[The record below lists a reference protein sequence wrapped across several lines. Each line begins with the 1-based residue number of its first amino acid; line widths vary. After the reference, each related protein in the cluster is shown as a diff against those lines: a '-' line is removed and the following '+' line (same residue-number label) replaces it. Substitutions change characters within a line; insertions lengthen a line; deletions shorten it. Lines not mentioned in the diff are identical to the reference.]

1 MGLLRL
7 FLALSVVIQH
17 SAPLY
22 SYTALYGVT
31 AVEMFFIISGFY
43 MGLVLST
50 KYTKAQSA
58 TPVSNFYKSRFLR
71 LYPTFVLCSLGTLAW
86 LGLAWV
92 YLGRPPETAILP
104 LYGLID
110 SQSTIGLLILS
121 NLLMIGQD
129 IPNLFHVNQASGSLM
144 LTMTDGNPLPDGS
157 PWLGFAR
164 IIGPA
169 WSIGTEI
176 WFYLMAPWLV
186 RRSLKCLFTILTA
199 SLLIKVY
206 VVLCLHRL
214 DYFFFPAQLCFFI
227 GGILAYKLGSKA
239 PILQLRFVQY
249 GAFTFLVSLAVLS
262 GAMHIPYSRLLLY
275 ISTVLLIYPIYRL
288 SAAWATDRFIG
299 ELSYPV
305 YMAHSL
311 IIMAIDNTFHLSR
324 NPHYAAIVA
333 VTTLAASA
341 VIYWV
346 VERPVDQFRARYS
359 P

>member
-22 SYTALYGVT
+22 GYKGLYGVT

-50 KYTKAQSA
+50 KYTAAQSA

-71 LYPTFVLCSLGTLAW
+71 LYPTFVLCSLGTLGW

-92 YLGRPPETAILP
+92 YLGRPPETALLP
-104 LYGLID
+104 LYKLID
-110 SQSTIGLLILS
+110 SQSTIVLLVLS
-121 NLLMIGQD
+121 NLTMVGQD
-129 IPNLFHVNQASGSLM
+129 ISNLFHVNQATGSLM
-144 LTMTDGNPLPDGS
+144 LTMTDGNPLSDGS
-157 PWLGFAR
+157 PWLGFAK
-164 IIGPA
+164 IVGPA

-186 RRSLKCLFTILTA
+186 RQNLKWLFMMLAA
-199 SLLIKVY
+199 SLLIKAY
-206 VVLCLHRL
+206 VVMCLHRL

-239 PILQLRFVQY
+239 SIAQSQFIQY
-249 GAFTFLVSLAVLS
+249 GALTFLASLTVLLGAVHL
-262 GAMHIPYSRLLLY
+262 PYGRLLLY

-288 SAAWATDRFIG
+288 SASWTIDRFVG

-311 IIMAIDNTFHLSR
+311 IIMAINNTFHLSR
-324 NPHYAAIVA
+324 NPHYAAVVVVA
-333 VTTLAASA
+333 TLALSV
-341 VIYWV
+341 VIYRL

-359 P
+359 S